1 MANDGKSIF
10 VALMGGY
17 LLGQAQSLDNY
28 LGAPTTKQEMEEAIF
43 EVASSAIGR
52 LKIPYVIN
60 LNDPREEAFQKDVH
74 SLMEFWGT
82 LSPDPSSTRG
92 KDTQVLLGTSRKIFK
107 EARDNFHMDA
117 LQSIAVDIDQTCHQL
132 KGFLKRWNESH
143 PKPMDIMYFSEIF
156 AQFLTSSGVIR
167 GWRDH
172 LREGGD
178 PSGMIPAMEE
188 YARSRKW
195 FAQFLSRP

>member
-1 MANDGKSIF
+1 MANDGGSIF

-28 LGAPTTKQEMEEAIF
+28 LGAPTTREEIEEAIF
-43 EVASSAIGR
+43 QSASRALS
-52 LKIPYVIN
+52 LMTTPYVID
-60 LNDPREEAFQKDVH
+60 LNDPREEAFQKEVH
-74 SLMEFWGT
+74 YMMEFWGT

-92 KDTQVLLGTSRKIFK
+92 KDVQVLLETSRKIFK

-117 LQSIAVDIDQTCHQL
+117 LQEVAVDIDQTCHQL
-132 KGFLKRWNESH
+132 KGFLKRWNETH
-143 PKPMDIMYFSEIF
+143 PKPMDLMHFSGTF
-156 AQFLTSSGVIR
+156 AKFLTSSGVIR

-178 PSGMIPAMEE
+178 SSGMIPALEE
-188 YARSRKW
+188 YARSRRW
-195 FAQFLSRP
+195 FAQFLPKS